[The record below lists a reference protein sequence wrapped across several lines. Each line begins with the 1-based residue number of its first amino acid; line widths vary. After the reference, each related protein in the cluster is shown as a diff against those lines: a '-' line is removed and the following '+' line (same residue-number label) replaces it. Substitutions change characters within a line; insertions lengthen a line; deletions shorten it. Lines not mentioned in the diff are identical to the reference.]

1 MQTTLM
7 TDLPTIPL
15 VEVRPVLAMAKPLT
29 GWYQVLDATV
39 PEYYYVTS

>member
-1 MQTTLM
+1 
-7 TDLPTIPL
+7 
-15 VEVRPVLAMAKPLT
+15 MAKPLT